1 MKTMKK
7 FVYLFIGGKPPP
19 ADPAESKKVMAAWEA
34 WFGTLGKSLVDMG
47 SILGDRKTLGGTAA
61 TKVTGY
67 TVVQAAD
74 LKAAVALAKNCPL
87 RPGESLE
94 VLQAMPPQM

>member
-1 MKTMKK
+1 MKK
-7 FVYLFIGGKPPP
+7 FVFLFIGGKPPP
-19 ADPAESKKVMAAWEA
+19 ADPAESKKVMAAWDA
-34 WFGTLGKSLVDMG
+34 WFSSLSKSMVDTG
-47 SILGDRKTLGGTAA
+47 SILGDRKTLGAPAA

-94 VLQAMPPQM
+94 VLEAMPPQM

>member
-1 MKTMKK
+1 MKK
-7 FVYLFIGGKPPP
+7 FVYLFIGGTPP
-19 ADPAESKKVMAAWEA
+19 ADPTESKKVMAAWEA
-34 WFGTLGKSLVDMG
+34 WFGMLGKNLVDMG
-47 SILGDRKTLGGTAA
+47 SILGDRKTVGAPAA

-87 RPGESLE
+87 GPGESLE
-94 VLQAMPPQM
+94 VLEAMPPQM

>member
-1 MKTMKK
+1 MNVMKR
-7 FVYLFIGGKPPP
+7 FVYLYIGGKPPED
-19 ADPAESKKVMAAWEA
+19 AAEGKKLMAAWEA
-34 WFGTLGKSLVDMG
+34 WFGTLGKNLVDMG
-47 SILGDRKTLGGTAA
+47 AILGDRKTLGGTAA

-74 LKAAVALAKNCPL
+74 LKAAAALAKNCPL

-94 VLQAMPPQM
+94 ILEAMPPQM

>member
-1 MKTMKK
+1 MKK
-7 FVYLFIGGKPPP
+7 FVYLFIGGTPP

-34 WFGTLGKSLVDMG
+34 WFGMLGGSLVDMG
-47 SILGDRKTLGGTAA
+47 SILGDRKTVGAPAA

-74 LKAAVALAKNCPL
+74 LKAAVTLAKNCPL
-87 RPGESLE
+87 GPGESLE
-94 VLQAMPPQM
+94 VLEAMPPQM